1 MRCVTAAP
9 VLTAQH
15 TRAPNSCF
23 TAWCCRLQ
31 VPIALGA
38 IPEEDHS
45 QEVTLAAGR
54 ESLTSAAA
62 AARLLED
69 EDDCSG
75 QCGYL
80 DHPEAG
86 EGDVYLF
93 EAGDDDNDDG
103 SDADKSNDRL
113 GRKA

>member
-1 MRCVTAAP
+1 M
-9 VLTAQH
+9 
-15 TRAPNSCF
+15 
-23 TAWCCRLQ
+23 
-31 VPIALGA
+31 PIALGA

-45 QEVTLAAGR
+45 QEVTPVTGHGF
-54 ESLTSAAA
+54 LTSAA
-62 AARLLED
+62 AARLLEAED
-69 EDDCSG
+69 ECSG

-86 EGDVYLF
+86 EGGVYLF